1 MQGENEVPGPGHRD
15 WVYHVAEQ
23 LAAAELPPRGE
34 QPGGRSGR
42 PRWLLALIG
51 VAVVGL
57 LAVGIAVLTGGDDD
71 GAIETADPPVTTA
84 VASTLATAPTT
95 VAASTTAAPTTT
107 SAASQGAATSAAA
120 DPGPTTTAAEVTTS
134 TAPPSTT
141 VPADPLA
148 PPVRWAEY
156 SDGQV
161 FLRGRVPD
169 QATAD
174 EVATRA
180 GQVLGP
186 ENVIVEYT
194 IDPTAPKPD
203 SAPLYVN
210 NSILFGPGL
219 ALLNAEARATLDL
232 GVSLLALFPEV
243 TFDIEGHTDSVGT
256 EEENLALSTRRV
268 DAIVAYLIG
277 KGVDPTRLTALP
289 KGESEPIADNA
300 TPEGQA
306 LNRRIEIQVNGFLA

>member
-34 QPGGRSGR
+34 PSGGRSGR

-51 VAVVGL
+51 VAVVAL
-57 LAVGIAVLTGGDDD
+57 LVVGIVMLTGGDDD
-71 GAIETADPPVTTA
+71 GAVETADPPVTTA

-95 VAASTTAAPTTT
+95 VAASTTAAPTAT
-107 SAASQGAATSAAA
+107 SAASQGADTTVAP
-120 DPGPTTTAAEVTTS
+120 DPAPTTTAEATTS
-134 TAPPSTT
+134 TTSPSTT
-141 VPADPLA
+141 VSADPLA

-219 ALLNAEARATLDL
+219 ALLNVEARATLDL
-232 GVSLLALFPEV
+232 GVTLLALFPEV

-268 DAIVAYLIG
+268 DAIVDYLIG

-300 TPEGQA
+300 TLEGQA